1 MQSKAY
7 SEVRDALVAG
17 YIRKET
23 GITEGSDE
31 EVIEN
36 FRNENKAKFNAFVK
50 KANEDAR
57 FILPNA
63 STTKNCL
70 HF

>member
-17 YIRKET
+17 YIRET
-23 GITEGSDE
+23 TGNCDDTDE

-50 KANEDAR
+50 KANEGR
-57 FILPNA
+57 KIY
-63 STTKNCL
+63 SS
-70 HF
+70 